1 MIDSGTM
8 ASAAHRRGL
17 ASTATVWELFERCF
31 KENVLQQA
39 IEGFPEWEHKR
50 LLEQFDSIG
59 QRLDSLVKATSN
71 VHEDLSLDIVL
82 IRLMTLITDS
92 FDADR
97 STLFLYDAESHELHS
112 RIA

>member
-1 MIDSGTM
+1 VIDSGTM

-17 ASTATVWELFERCF
+17 ASTATVWEL
-31 KENVLQQA
+31 